1 MKNKARWFKNLS
13 IKNKVQRI
21 FIVSM
26 IVMFILSALF
36 FISITRIKLARTFAD
51 RNTEKVNS
59 VQKTYSSIINNV
71 NNISRLIMVNDS
83 VLEYLRDDKHPPDLP
98 KVSDDAVIA
107 VNDDAVAESNDAVV
121 AEIYRILDSFSGSY
135 SVFVLKQCVVP
146 VKNPM
151 RTDSE
156 PESPAEYEKKTFYV
170 HKAIGIMKP
179 VAKELF
185 SADWYGRAEMNNG
198 GAIIIPNNREAFTA
212 NTDISTFSFTRVI
225 NDIDTQKPI
234 GLLVIN
240 IPVSELEE
248 TYEDVVGDDGFMAY
262 CDYDGTVISGNTT
275 DSVTKDLISKHPGIK
290 SHDSYQTISD
300 DKAINSRRLTD
311 TGFYILCSSKISF
324 FDDIT
329 QELIVQIIGMFFLI
343 VIMLSFIS
351 RYINKYVTS
360 PVTKLS
366 ETMLLAEENG
376 SPVQFQDYA
385 DRDDEIGTLQQ
396 CYNDMASR
404 IDTLLEEIKVEE
416 EQRRHAERVAVQEQM
431 KPHFLYN
438 TLDTIGCMALQ
449 NTREEV
455 YDAVEALGVFYR
467 KFLSK
472 GSEAIPVKDEIT
484 IVQKYI
490 KLLKLRNDTEFNDE
504 YFIEDGL
511 ENMMIA
517 RLILQ
522 PFVENSIQHGI
533 IPKGEP
539 GIIRISI
546 YSENNRMHIKVY
558 DSGIGMEQWQID
570 ALLNGNDEKSF
581 GFKSTVSRIKSFY
594 KGNAFVTINS
604 NVGEFCE
611 IDINVPYHG

>member
-1 MKNKARWFKNLS
+1 MNNKARWFTNLS

-21 FIVSM
+21 FAVSM
-26 IVMFILSALF
+26 IVMILLCTLF

-51 RNTEKVNS
+51 RNADKVNA
-59 VQKTYSSIINNV
+59 VQKSYSAVINNV
-71 NNISRLIMVNDS
+71 DNISRLIMVNDS
-83 VLEYLRDDKHPPDLP
+83 VLTYLRDDKQTVGVK

-107 VNDDAVAESNDAVV
+107 ELR
-121 AEIYRILDSFSGSY
+121 RILNSFSGGY
-135 SVFVLKQCVVP
+135 TVFILKQCEVP
-146 VKNPM
+146 ENNPI
-151 RTDSE
+151 RTDDE
-156 PESPAEYEKKTFYV
+156 PVTPPKTEIRTYFVNTY
-170 HKAIGIMKP
+170 IGIMKP
-179 VAKELF
+179 VPEELF
-185 SADWYGRAEMNNG
+185 SDHWYGRAAMQNG
-198 GAIIIPNNREAFTA
+198 GAIVIPDNRIAFNN
-212 NTDISTFSFTRVI
+212 NIDISTVSFTRVI
-225 NDIDTQKPI
+225 NDIDTQKPL

-240 IPVSELEE
+240 IPISELAE
-248 TYEDVVGDDGFMAY
+248 TYENFASDDCFLAY
-262 CDYDGTVISGNTT
+262 CDSEGTVISSNVEESVINDLLDQHRSIT
-275 DSVTKDLISKHPGIK
+275 DRDAFH
-290 SHDSYQTISD
+290 TISGD
-300 DKAINSRRLTD
+300 RAIDGRRLTD
-311 TGFYILCSSKISF
+311 TGFYIVCSSKISF

-329 QELIVQIIGMFFLI
+329 RELIVEIIGMLLLI
-343 VIMLSFIS
+343 IIMLSFIS
-351 RYINKYVTS
+351 KYINKYITS

-376 SPVQFQDYA
+376 SPVPFQDQG
-385 DRDDEIGTLQQ
+385 DRYDEIGTLQQ

-404 IDTLLEEIKVEE
+404 IDTLLEEIKIEE

-472 GSEAIPVKDEIT
+472 GSEAIPIKDEIT
-484 IVQKYI
+484 IIQKYI

-504 YFIEDGL
+504 YYIEEGL

-517 RLILQ
+517 KLILQ

-539 GIIRISI
+539 GIIRISV

-558 DSGIGMEQWQID
+558 DSGIGMEQSQID

-581 GFKSTVSRIKSFY
+581 GFKSTVNRIKSFY

-611 IDINVPYHG
+611 IDINIPYHR

>member
-1 MKNKARWFKNLS
+1 MKNKARWFNNLS

-21 FIVSM
+21 FAVSM
-26 IVMFILSALF
+26 IVMILLCTLF
-36 FISITRIKLARTFAD
+36 FVSITRIKLARTFAD
-51 RNTEKVNS
+51 RNADKVNA
-59 VQKTYSSIINNV
+59 VQKSYSAVISNV

-83 VLEYLRDDKHPPDLP
+83 VLTYLRDDKQKAVVK
-98 KVSDDAVIA
+98 KVSDDAVR
-107 VNDDAVAESNDAVV
+107 AELH
-121 AEIYRILDSFSGSY
+121 RILNSFSGRY
-135 SVFVLKQCVVP
+135 TVFILKQCEVP
-146 VKNPM
+146 ENNPI

-156 PESPAEYEKKTFYV
+156 PEAPTKYETRTYYV
-170 HKAIGIMKP
+170 NTAIGIMKP
-179 VAKELF
+179 LPDEIF
-185 SADWYGRAEMNNG
+185 SQRWYGRAEIKNG
-198 GAIIIPNNREAFTA
+198 GAIVIPDNRNAFDN
-212 NTDISTFSFTRVI
+212 NTDISTVSFTRVI
-225 NDIDTQKPI
+225 NDIDTQKPL

-240 IPVSELEE
+240 IPISELAE
-248 TYEDVVGDDGFMAY
+248 TYENFASDDCFLAY
-262 CDYDGTVISGNTT
+262 CDSEGTVISSNADNSVIEQLLDQYRSIT
-275 DSVTKDLISKHPGIK
+275 DRDSFHTIK
-290 SHDSYQTISD
+290 GDR
-300 DKAINSRRLTD
+300 AIDGKRLTD
-311 TGFYILCSSKISF
+311 TGFYIVCSSKISF
-324 FDDIT
+324 FDDISR
-329 QELIVQIIGMFFLI
+329 ELIVEIIGMLLLI
-343 VIMLSFIS
+343 VIMLSSIS
-351 RYINKYVTS
+351 KYINKYITS

-376 SPVQFQDYA
+376 SPVPFQDHSE
-385 DRDDEIGTLQQ
+385 RNDEIGALQQ

-438 TLDTIGCMALQ
+438 TLDTISCMALQ

-472 GSEAIPVKDEIT
+472 GSEAIPVRDEIT
-484 IVQKYI
+484 IIQKYI

-504 YFIEDGL
+504 YNIEEGL

-539 GIIRISI
+539 GVIRISV

-570 ALLNGNDEKSF
+570 ALLKGNDEKSF
-581 GFKSTVSRIKSFY
+581 GFKSTVNRIKSFY

-611 IDINVPYHG
+611 IDINIPYHR

>member
-1 MKNKARWFKNLS
+1 MKNKARWFNNLS

-21 FIVSM
+21 FAVSM
-26 IVMFILSALF
+26 IVMIILCTLF
-36 FISITRIKLARTFAD
+36 FVSITRIKLARTFAD
-51 RNTEKVNS
+51 RNAEKVNA
-59 VQKTYSSIINNV
+59 VQKSFSAVINNV

-83 VLEYLRDDKHPPDLP
+83 VLTYLRDDKHTPGL
-98 KVSDDAVIA
+98 KKLSDDAVRG
-107 VNDDAVAESNDAVV
+107 EL
-121 AEIYRILDSFSGSY
+121 YRILNSFSGRY
-135 SVFVLKQCVVP
+135 TVFILKQCEVAVNNP
-146 VKNPM
+146 V
-151 RTDSE
+151 RTDSTE
-156 PESPAEYEKKTFYV
+156 QETPTEYETRTYYV
-170 HKAIGIMKP
+170 NTAIGIMKP
-179 VAKELF
+179 VSDELF
-185 SADWYGRAEMNNG
+185 SERWYGRAAIKNG
-198 GAIIIPNNREAFTA
+198 GAIVIPDNRNAFSF
-212 NTDISTFSFTRVI
+212 NTDISTVSFTRVI
-225 NDIDTQKPI
+225 NDIDTQKPV

-240 IPVSELEE
+240 IPVTELAE
-248 TYEDVVGDDGFMAY
+248 TYENFASDDCFMAY
-262 CDYDGTVISGNTT
+262 CDSDGTVISSNASNTVI
-275 DSVTKDLISKHPGIK
+275 SELIRNNRGITG
-290 SHDSYQTISD
+290 HDSFQRISD
-300 DKAINSRRLTD
+300 DRAINGIRLTD
-311 TGFYILCSSKISF
+311 TGFYLLCSSKISF

-329 QELIVQIIGMFFLI
+329 LELIVQIIGMFLLI

-351 RYINKYVTS
+351 RYINKFITI

-376 SPVQFQDYA
+376 SPVPFQDHSE
-385 DRDDEIGTLQQ
+385 RNDEIGTLQQ

-404 IDTLLEEIKVEE
+404 IDTLLEEIKIEE

-472 GSEAIPVKDEIT
+472 GSEAIPIKDEIT
-484 IVQKYI
+484 IIQKYI
-490 KLLKLRNDTEFNDE
+490 KLLKLRNDTEFDDE
-504 YFIEDGL
+504 YDIEEGL

-517 RLILQ
+517 KLILQ

-558 DSGIGMEQWQID
+558 DSGIGMEQEQID

-581 GFKSTVSRIKSFY
+581 GFKSTVNRIKSFY

-611 IDINVPYHG
+611 IDINIPYHR